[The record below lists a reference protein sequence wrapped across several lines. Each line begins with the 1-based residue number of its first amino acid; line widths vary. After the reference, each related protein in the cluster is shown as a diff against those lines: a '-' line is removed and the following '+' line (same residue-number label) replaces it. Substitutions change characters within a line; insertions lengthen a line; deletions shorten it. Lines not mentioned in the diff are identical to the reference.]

1 MNFYISSKGYVNEIQ
16 YTTVGSITSK
26 MSLLYAFNSGELL
39 AADVAGQK
47 INIRDYPDASGSNV
61 VFQVNRSKDTLLV
74 IDKDNSH
81 AYAVYN
87 NHSEDWYRVVGR
99 ISGNKFIPVEGE
111 AYVIYKYINI
121 RPMTNVERNMV
132 SSALN

>member
-1 MNFYISSKGYVNEIQ
+1 MHEIQ

-39 AADVAGQK
+39 AADVSGQK
-47 INIRDYPDASGSNV
+47 VNVRDYPDTSGTNV
-61 VFQVNRSKDTLLV
+61 VFQVNKSKKDVLLV
-74 IDKDNSH
+74 IDNANSH
-81 AYAVYN
+81 YHAVYN
-87 NHSEDWYRVVGR
+87 NINEGWYRVVGK
-99 ISGNKFIPVEGE
+99 ISGNKFIPAEGE
-111 AYVIYKYINI
+111 AYVIYKYIDI